1 MRLQLRDSGGRF
13 MSIRSVVAWRSAFNL
28 NKWLGAQGAAA
39 QSDVSLNN
47 AANSAFATAQ
57 SNYVQNMANLSA
69 NAALKRV
76 QAQSKTVA
84 AQLQSLISSIGSNV
98 NTVA

>member
-1 MRLQLRDSGGRF
+1 
-13 MSIRSVVAWRSAFNL
+13 MSVRSVGAWRSAFNL
-28 NKWLGAQGAAA
+28 NRWLSNQGAAA
-39 QSDVSLNN
+39 QQDVSLNN

-57 SNYVQNMANLSA
+57 SNYVQNAANLAA

-76 QAQSKTVA
+76 QAQSKSA
-84 AQLQSLISSIGSNV
+84 GAQLQALINSVGSNV